1 MEGSLLVLVPG
12 IFHGPMVLE
21 LSSDSECEIL
31 ERPRRRAKP
40 GAPSLE
46 AVRSHVYV
54 PEAAVPLPPVTVVVP
69 KAKAPA
75 KLAGEGRKPSLK
87 ELQKTNDLPVATA
100 APAAA
105 LVAQGPGGAASAAP
119 DARPAQVLE
128 EAGLAAEVAGRIL
141 AAAQR
146 WAQLE
151 KGGGG
156 AAKRLRSVVFNLR
169 QNAEL
174 VTQVNSGALSVS
186 SLLRMGSEELAAPEV
201 RKRRRQLQQQ
211 ALQEVVLRDENTF
224 AVRCRSCGEEAR
236 GVMARSAAAAEEEG
250 WGQMS
255 VRGSCPKCGHVWMDH
270 G

>member
-1 MEGSLLVLVPG
+1 
-12 IFHGPMVLE
+12 MVLE

-31 ERPRRRAKP
+31 EKPRRRAKP

-169 QNAEL
+169 QR
-174 VTQVNSGALSVS
+174 T
-186 SLLRMGSEELAAPEV
+186 
-201 RKRRRQLQQQ
+201 
-211 ALQEVVLRDENTF
+211 
-224 AVRCRSCGEEAR
+224 RS
-236 GVMARSAAAAEEEG
+236 
-250 WGQMS
+250 W
-255 VRGSCPKCGHVWMDH
+255 
-270 G
+270 